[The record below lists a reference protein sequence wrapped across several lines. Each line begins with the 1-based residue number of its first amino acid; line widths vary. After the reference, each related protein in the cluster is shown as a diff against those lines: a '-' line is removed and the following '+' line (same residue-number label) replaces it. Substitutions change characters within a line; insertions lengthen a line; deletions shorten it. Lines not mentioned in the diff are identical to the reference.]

1 MSSQILPVPAIF
13 NKNNLIE
20 YYTYKDLRINE
31 FLKSEKTKKEIDTY
45 IKLSFVREIIWN
57 DLAEKYNIEENDV
70 IKKKTQII
78 EKAAYDKEINQVPI
92 NRIVSIMENIKANKN
107 FSQAGKYSDE
117 QGNIEIK
124 KENLKL
130 YNFGSKIKNLSP
142 QEISDIII
150 TPEGYYIFKGIKNN
164 SREIEASYVLVRAND
179 LNTYIERKIPTY
191 RIWSLID

>member
-31 FLKSEKTKKEIDTY
+31 FLKSEKTKSEVDFY
-45 IKLSFVREIIWN
+45 LKLSFVKEIIWD
-57 DLAEKYNIEENDV
+57 DLARKYKITETNP
-70 IKKKTQII
+70 IKRKAQII

-92 NRIVSIMENIKANKN
+92 NRIISIMKNIKINKN

-117 QGNIEIK
+117 QGNIEIR
-124 KENLKL
+124 KENLNL
-130 YNFGSKIKNLSP
+130 YNFGSHIKNLNP
-142 QEISDIII
+142 NEISDIII
-150 TPEGYYIFKGIKNN
+150 TPEGYYIFKGISNN
-164 SREIEASYVLVRAND
+164 QIKLKANYILVKTN
-179 LNTYIERKIPTY
+179 NVQNYIEKKIPTY